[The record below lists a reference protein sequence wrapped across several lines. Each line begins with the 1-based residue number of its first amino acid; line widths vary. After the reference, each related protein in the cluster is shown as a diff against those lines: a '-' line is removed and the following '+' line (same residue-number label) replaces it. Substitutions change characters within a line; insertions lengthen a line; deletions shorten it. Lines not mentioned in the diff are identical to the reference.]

1 MTLSRV
7 LQRKESQ
14 AQKLYAATK
23 DASLVPPKT
32 YGNATT
38 TSPLVAILMRSAR
51 DDADN
56 NLLHASLPMGVQIV
70 RVV

>member
-23 DASLVPPKT
+23 NTSLVPPKT
-32 YGNATT
+32 YVNSAMQGLYTGNSMA
-38 TSPLVAILMRSAR
+38 SVR
-51 DDADN
+51 DGADN
-56 NLLHASLPMGVQIV
+56 NLLHASLPMGAQIV
-70 RVV
+70 RAV